1 MPTFTEHDRSLPDRR
16 QATEGRPAALGP
28 RDGRNIHASQLISA
42 LREGLHLSLPLS
54 LFLTFGSY
62 LLLGQFRHLSLAD
75 LARHGAIEHD
85 VSLAHTDAHAS
96 AEYAPCRIDK
106 KALAALLR
114 DSADGRVLT
123 ARDVAHARVR
133 RESRL
138 RVPLDHVHA
147 EIARGEMALVLGVFG
162 QRAGAGGGAAETE
175 APPKDKVACELVEQG
190 TVPEELAADAG
201 AGSASDRACG
211 CRYQEGHGGAEGDGR
226 GAKGPVNQDDWRQ
239 RWCGK
244 KRVLLSILKMGTICN
259 ILTEACTAIFGRW
272 QQTWFE

>member
-1 MPTFTEHDRSLPDRR
+1 MSSCQERR
-16 QATEGRPAALGP
+16 QTPVRPAPRSTPSRTTDTCTSRLSPPNAPPIPPPLPYSSSPHASTIP

-75 LARHGAIEHD
+75 LARHGAIEHNA
-85 VSLAHTDAHAS
+85 SLAHTDAHAS

-133 RESRL
+133 REGGL
-138 RVPLDHVHA
+138 RVPLDRVHA

-175 APPKDKVACELVEQG
+175 APLKDKVTCELLEDWWNKERFPKNWQPTRVQG
-190 TVPEELAADAG
+190 LLQTVCAAADIRKAMEEQK
-201 AGSASDRACG
+201 AMEEERRA
-211 CRYQEGHGGAEGDGR
+211 R
-226 GAKGPVNQDDWRQ
+226 
-239 RWCGK
+239 
-244 KRVLLSILKMGTICN
+244 
-259 ILTEACTAIFGRW
+259 
-272 QQTWFE
+272 